1 MYVNHWLIHISG
13 LERPHLRLGD
23 STRAAIVDVTAVLP
37 VADAPHLHV
46 VVVVTTPLVGMTGMN
61 GTMTVMT
68 EIMNAVTAT
77 MNAATEIMIAVT
89 VNVLVIVPAALMKGI
104 VTWRMIEKGVKMS
117 GNAAKMNEKMGPMA
131 KREKVSFP
139 HIVNT

>member
-1 MYVNHWLIHISG
+1 M
-13 LERPHLRLGD
+13 
-23 STRAAIVDVTAVLP
+23 TAVLP
-37 VADAPHLHV
+37 VGDAPHLHV

-89 VNVLVIVPAALMKGI
+89 VNVLVIAPAVLMKGI
-104 VTWRMIEKGVKMS
+104 VT
-117 GNAAKMNEKMGPMA
+117 
-131 KREKVSFP
+131 
-139 HIVNT
+139 